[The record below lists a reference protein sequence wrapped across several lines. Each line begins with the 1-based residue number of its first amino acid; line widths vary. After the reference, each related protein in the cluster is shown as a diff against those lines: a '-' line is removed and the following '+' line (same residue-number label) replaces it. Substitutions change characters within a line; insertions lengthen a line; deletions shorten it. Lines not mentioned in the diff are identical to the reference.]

1 MVPQAVIRLKQR
13 LPFVYTFTQLNLP
26 NMKPLSKITVLAIV
40 LCTGA
45 VPLLA
50 QPDAIKIIANG
61 NVGIGNDGPAAKLH
75 VGVPLNGTAMSTTF
89 ITNAGSLAKSNQS
102 ELPLASIGFI
112 SGNSIALGI
121 RALRTAAT
129 ADSGWGTTAIG
140 LGMDVDNSIRVNA
153 SGLWFSANGH
163 IGIGTAIPQK
173 ALDIASPGGIRLS
186 RTEGLSGNASN
197 NEIFFQ
203 DNGQIRSADDNHR
216 IIFNRSNNIM
226 ELREFGDIVF
236 SPGTTQSVVMKPNGN
251 VGMGIPNP
259 LASLHVSNTTTPV
272 SFTLGGHTNNG
283 GYTALV
289 TRLSSVKDGY
299 AYIQSI
305 KAAGTAWG
313 DIILNKDGGNIGI
326 GTTSPTQAKLVING
340 NATGNDLPLND
351 QLTLYNQVSRGTTG
365 KKDLSLY
372 ATDGIA
378 AKIIY
383 LFSDERIK
391 TAMHPSNGAEDLQNL
406 MQIAVTDFRYKDLMR
421 GSGIHKKLI
430 AQQVEKVYPQAVTT
444 NTDVVPDIYQKA
456 VYKDGWIWLPNDLK
470 KGERV
475 KLITTQATAVYEV
488 LEATAKG
495 FRTDCTC
502 TSNEL
507 FVYGREVTD
516 FRMVDYESIAML
528 NVSATQQ
535 LAKLLETLT
544 KENAAMR
551 KRLDALEAAGLQ
563 KDNKIITV
571 AK

>member
-1 MVPQAVIRLKQR
+1 
-13 LPFVYTFTQLNLP
+13 
-26 NMKPLSKITVLAIV
+26 MKPLSKITVLAIT
-40 LCTGA
+40 LCTGST
-45 VPLLA
+45 PLLA

-61 NVGIGNDGPAAKLH
+61 NVGIGNENPAAKLQ
-75 VGVPLNGTAMSTTF
+75 VGDHLNGTAMSTTF
-89 ITNAGSLAKSNQS
+89 ITNAGLLGNSTNN
-102 ELPLASIGFI
+102 ELPLTSIGFT
-112 SGNSIALGI
+112 SQNNIALGI
-121 RALRTAAT
+121 RALRTT
-129 ADSGWGTTAIG
+129 VGTDWGSTAIG
-140 LGMDVDNSIRVNA
+140 LGIDVDNTPRANGSA
-153 SGLWFSANGH
+153 LWFSANGY
-163 IGIGTAIPQK
+163 IGIGTASPKK
-173 ALDIASPGGIRLS
+173 ALDIASVGGIRLS

-216 IIFNRSNNIM
+216 IIFNRANNIM

-236 SPGTTQSVVMKPNGN
+236 SPGTIQSVVMKGNGN

-259 LASLHVSNTTTPV
+259 LASLHVSNTNTPV
-272 SFTLGGHTNNG
+272 SFTLGGHTNDG

-289 TRLSSVKDGY
+289 TRLSSVKNGY
-299 AYIQSI
+299 AYMQAI
-305 KAAGTAWG
+305 KATGSAWG

-326 GTTSPTQAKLVING
+326 GTVSPTQAKLVING
-340 NATGNDLPLND
+340 NTNNNSLPLND
-351 QLTLYNQVSRGTTG
+351 QLTFGNQVTRGTTG
-365 KKDLSLY
+365 PKELSLY
-372 ATDGIA
+372 ASDGIA

-391 TAMHPSNGAEDLQNL
+391 ADMHPSNGAKDLQSL
-406 MQIAVTDFRYKDLMR
+406 MQIAITDFRYKDVMR
-421 GSGIHKKLI
+421 GTGIHKKLI
-430 AQQVEKVYPQAVTT
+430 AQQVEKVYPQAVTS

-456 VYKDGWIWLPNDLK
+456 TYKDGWIWLPNDLK

-475 KLITTQATAVYEV
+475 KLITAHEAAVYDV
-488 LEATAKG
+488 LEANGQA
-495 FRTDCTC
+495 FRTNC
-502 TSNEL
+502 TSADKEL

-551 KRLDALEAAGLQ
+551 KRLDALEAAGQ
-563 KDNKIITV
+563 QYVNKTTTV